1 MPSGISQ
8 SAVNPAALVPR
19 PAVPERTGESTT
31 AQSAQATLATEGDAV
46 VRAPEPGADAQRADN
61 EPANAGQSGQPV
73 TAQPERQLEAE
84 VQRGLGGNVDI
95 TA

>member
-19 PAVPERTGESTT
+19 PAAPERTGESTT

-61 EPANAGQSGQPV
+61 EPANAGQNGQ
-73 TAQPERQLEAE
+73 AQPERQLEAE